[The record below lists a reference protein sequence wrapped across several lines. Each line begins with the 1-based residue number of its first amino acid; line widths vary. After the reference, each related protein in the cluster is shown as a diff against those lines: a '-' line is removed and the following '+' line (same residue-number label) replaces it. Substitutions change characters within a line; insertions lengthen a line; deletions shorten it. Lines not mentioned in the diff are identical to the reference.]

1 MSHYPGFA
9 GGVKKQELRMSSYRK
24 VIANIVV
31 FCSTF
36 GVAGLFAQTQSAN
49 LKAPAAADSAKAAD
63 TAKPADAA
71 KTDDPAKTEDAAKPA
86 DTKIPEVLPSSYI
99 VGESDVLRVTVWKE
113 PDVSQTVIVRT
124 DGNISLPFINEVR
137 VAGMTP
143 LQIQNV
149 IAERLKGFLTNPQ
162 VTVTV
167 TDIRS
172 KRAFITGE
180 VIRPGGYSLNAETS
194 VLQLIAQAGG
204 FTPFAKRDSIV
215 VLRVADGKSVK
226 LKFRYKEVVQ
236 GKNTEQNIA
245 LHPGDTVVVP

>member
-1 MSHYPGFA
+1 
-9 GGVKKQELRMSSYRK
+9 MSSYRK

-36 GVAGLFAQTQSAN
+36 GAAGLFAQTQSAT
-49 LKAPAAADSAKAAD
+49 LKAPEVTDGAKAKDAVKTAAAAKAED
-63 TAKPADAA
+63 T
-71 KTDDPAKTEDAAKPA
+71 TKPA
-86 DTKIPEVLPSSYI
+86 DTKLPEVLPSAYI
-99 VGESDVLRVTVWKE
+99 VGESDVLHVTVWKE

-124 DGNISLPFINEVR
+124 DGNISLPLINEVR

-143 LQIQNV
+143 LQIQNM
-149 IAERLKGFLTNPQ
+149 IAEKLKGFLTNPQ

-215 VLRVADGKSVK
+215 VLRVEDGKSMK

-236 GKNTEQNIA
+236 GKKTEQNIA